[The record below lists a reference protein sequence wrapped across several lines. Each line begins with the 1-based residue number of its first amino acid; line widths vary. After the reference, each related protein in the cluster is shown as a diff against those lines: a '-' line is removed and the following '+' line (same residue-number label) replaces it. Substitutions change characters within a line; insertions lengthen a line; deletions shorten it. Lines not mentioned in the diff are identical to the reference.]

1 MKRIPG
7 IRDELHII
15 SLKKKN
21 FNSMKYPVTVYGDPL
36 LRKKAKE
43 ITKDYPNLEEVIENM
58 WETMYY
64 SDGVGLAAPQVGLSI
79 RLFVID
85 ASSGADE
92 EPELKDFKKV
102 FINPEIL
109 NKEGDEWVMNEG
121 CLSLPEIRE
130 DVERPNEVTI
140 RYFDENFVEHTETY
154 KGFAGRVIQHE
165 YDHLEGVLFVDY
177 LSPLRKRLLK
187 GKLSNIAKGKVIPH
201 YRIKIPAK

>member
-1 MKRIPG
+1 
-7 IRDELHII
+7 
-15 SLKKKN
+15 
-21 FNSMKYPVTVYGDPL
+21 MKYPVTVYGDPL
-36 LRKKAKE
+36 LRKKAQTIEKDHPKLDE
-43 ITKDYPNLEEVIENM
+43 IIENM

-92 EPELKDFKKV
+92 EPELEGFKKV
-102 FINPEIL
+102 FINPEIIET
-109 NKEGDEWVMNEG
+109 KGDEWTMNEG

-130 DVERPNEVTI
+130 DVDRPDEVTI
-140 RYFDENFVEHTETY
+140 KYLDENFEEHTETY

-165 YDHLEGVLFVDY
+165 YDHLEGILFVDY

-187 GKLSNIAKGKVIPH
+187 SKLIAISKGKVRPH
-201 YRIKIPAK
+201 YRIKVPK